1 MKRYPEQLAF
11 IEAIA
16 SVADY
21 IYREIESEEDRISSY
36 REQELESS
44 EIWRIQTIIQI
55 EARVKALNKVAEA
68 ILKFR

>member
-1 MKRYPEQLAF
+1 MKRYPEQLAL

-21 IYREIESEEDRISSY
+21 IYREIESEEDRVSSY

-44 EIWRIQTIIQI
+44 ELWRLETILQI
-55 EARVKALNKVAEA
+55 EARIKALNKVAES